1 MTLILKNRTTFN
13 SLYELDK
20 SCFEKQNT
28 ATSALSTI
36 YPNAAAGVE
45 IARSGVL
52 GGSVAAIKV
61 GGDSAYT
68 VYPADGTADYKAIGL
83 FVNDA
88 LGNPFDN
95 APAVASNKI
104 AIAQKLPSVEV
115 DVYEDEEFA
124 IGDKLYASANGYL
137 TKTAGADDT
146 VIGICTKVPTT
157 ADPFLGL
164 EMTI

>member
-1 MTLILKNRTTFN
+1 MSLILKNRTTFN

-20 SCFEKQNT
+20 SCFTKQNT
-28 ATSALSTI
+28 ATVAASAV
-36 YPNAAAGVE
+36 YPNIAADVE
-45 IARSGVL
+45 ISPVGVL

-61 GGDSAYT
+61 GDEKNYV
-68 VYPADGTADYKAIGL
+68 VYPADGTAAYKAIGL
-83 FVNDA
+83 FVNNA

-104 AIAQKLPSVEV
+104 AIAQKLASVEV
-115 DVYEDEEFA
+115 DVYEDDEFA

-146 VIGICTKVPTT
+146 VIGIVTKVPTT

-164 EMTI
+164 EMSI